1 MELFEVLIVD
11 NEPLFRK
18 SLKKT
23 LEKFK
28 CTVHEAD
35 NGQEGRDILKLRKF
49 NLVIADI
56 QMPYL
61 SGLELLEWSRKN
73 EPVPMILITGFSNLL
88 DVQSAHEMGA
98 IGFLVKPFDEA
109 SLLRELRKV
118 YKEPEPVPPPAAQLP
133 KPEYCKI
140 LIDDFVA
147 GSKIPF
153 GVYVRVSDTKF
164 IKVAHS
170 GEDVSLNQI
179 HSYKNRGVKYLYILK
194 EDYHKLV
201 GFNLRLT
208 KAINLNGKVDPAL
221 RRRFLKYTGEVIAQ
235 NVFVAGFDKEVLN
248 DCKEFVELSLN
259 VISDDQEAIL
269 MLDILNSHADFVYA
283 HSLGVSMYGVL
294 VARALG
300 WLSPQTAFK
309 VSIAGLY
316 HDIGKKEIPRA
327 ILEKPRFQMTLEERT
342 IYETHPTRGK
352 EILEAIKSVP
362 TEVVEVAYQH
372 HENILGTGFPR
383 KLRKMSIHPM
393 ANLIA
398 IVDRFCEL
406 AIKSPYSSGMTAAEA
421 LSQIG
426 KSGDEFDRQ
435 CHQALRKIVMGE

>member
-1 MELFEVLIVD
+1 M
-11 NEPLFRK
+11 
-18 SLKKT
+18 
-23 LEKFK
+23 
-28 CTVHEAD
+28 
-35 NGQEGRDILKLRKF
+35 
-49 NLVIADI
+49 
-56 QMPYL
+56 
-61 SGLELLEWSRKN
+61 
-73 EPVPMILITGFSNLL
+73 L
-88 DVQSAHEMGA
+88 DV
-98 IGFLVKPFDEA
+98 
-109 SLLRELRKV
+109 
-118 YKEPEPVPPPAAQLP
+118 
-133 KPEYCKI
+133 
-140 LIDDFVA
+140 
-147 GSKIPF
+147 
-153 GVYVRVSDTKF
+153 
-164 IKVAHS
+164 
-170 GEDVSLNQI
+170 
-179 HSYKNRGVKYLYILK
+179 
-194 EDYHKLV
+194 
-201 GFNLRLT
+201 
-208 KAINLNGKVDPAL
+208 
-221 RRRFLKYTGEVIAQ
+221 
-235 NVFVAGFDKEVLN
+235 
-248 DCKEFVELSLN
+248 
-259 VISDDQEAIL
+259 
-269 MLDILNSHADFVYA
+269 LNSHADFVYA

-294 VARALG
+294 LARALG